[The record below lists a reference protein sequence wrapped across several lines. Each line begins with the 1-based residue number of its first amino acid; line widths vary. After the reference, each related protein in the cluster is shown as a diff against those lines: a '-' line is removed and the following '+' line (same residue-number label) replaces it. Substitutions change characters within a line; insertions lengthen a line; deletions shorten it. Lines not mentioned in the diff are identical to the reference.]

1 MNVFCHYIR
10 QAILEMF
17 HLDVDVYVSRKKDLV
32 HFAFKKPLSS
42 IQILTILFSLFLMNG
57 ERENFFFANY
67 KMIYPM
73 LIPSLKW
80 KYDYVFFKK
89 VTKK

>member
-17 HLDVDVYVSRKKDLV
+17 HLDVNVYVSRKKGLA

-57 ERENFFFANY
+57 EREIFF
-67 KMIYPM
+67 
-73 LIPSLKW
+73 LRT
-80 KYDYVFFKK
+80 
-89 VTKK
+89 TK